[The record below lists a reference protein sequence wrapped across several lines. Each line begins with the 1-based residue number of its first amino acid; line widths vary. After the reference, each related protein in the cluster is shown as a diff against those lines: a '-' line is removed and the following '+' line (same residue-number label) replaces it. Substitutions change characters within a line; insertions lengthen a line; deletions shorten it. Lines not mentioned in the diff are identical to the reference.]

1 VFIGGAI
8 APLLQTD
15 PPFPRARVTSDV
27 DGVVASQ
34 RYGDLDA
41 LGARLRARGFRQD
54 PHAAHLH
61 RWTSPSGIPF
71 DLVPAGAH
79 PGGSGN
85 PWDAAALDTSDQAI
99 LAGGVVIRHA
109 RAPAFLAQ
117 KWAAHHDRGREH
129 PLDSHDLEDIL
140 ALLASRPG
148 IVEEVTAA
156 PPEVGAYLAA
166 QARGFLADPD
176 AADLLAAHLN
186 NAQDAAATIGA
197 VRRVLERLTSPQASP
212 AAPGPTLPTSTPR
225 PPPAG
230 HSAGRAPSGSP
241 AP

>member
-1 VFIGGAI
+1 MIPPASPVLARLAAVAAELGDLVDQVVFIGGAI

-27 DGVVASQ
+27 DRVVASQ

-41 LGARLRARGFRQD
+41 LAARLRARGFRQD

-61 RWTSPSGIPF
+61 RWTSPSGIPV

-79 PGGSGN
+79 PGGSGH
-85 PWDAAALDTSDQAI
+85 PWDAVALDTSRRAT
-99 LAGGVVIRHA
+99 LGGDVVIRHA
-109 RAPAFLAQ
+109 SAPAFLAQ

-129 PLDSHDLEDIL
+129 PLDSHDLEDVL

-148 IVEEVTAA
+148 IADEVAAA
-156 PPEVGAYLAA
+156 PPEVRAYLAA
-166 QARGFLADPD
+166 EARRFLASPD

-186 NAQDAAATIGA
+186 NAQDPAATMGV
-197 VRRVLERLTSPQASP
+197 VRRALEGLGVLE
-212 AAPGPTLPTSTPR
+212 
-225 PPPAG
+225 
-230 HSAGRAPSGSP
+230 
-241 AP
+241 

>member
-1 VFIGGAI
+1 MIPPASPVLARLAAVAAELGDLVDQVVFIGGAI

-85 PWDAAALDTSDQAI
+85 PWDAAALDSAHRAT
-99 LAGGVVIRHA
+99 LGGVVIRYA
-109 RAPAFLAQ
+109 SAPVFLAQ
-117 KWAAHHDRGREH
+117 KWAAHGDRGREH
-129 PLDSHDLEDIL
+129 PLDSHDLEDLL
-140 ALLASRPG
+140 ALLASRPA
-148 IVEEVTAA
+148 IVDEVAAA
-156 PPEVGAYLAA
+156 PPEVRAYLAA
-166 QARGFLADPD
+166 EARSFLADPD

-186 NAQDAAATIGA
+186 DAQD
-197 VRRVLERLTSPQASP
+197 
-212 AAPGPTLPTSTPR
+212 
-225 PPPAG
+225 PAG
-230 HSAGRAPSGSP
+230 TMGVVRQALEGMGLLE
-241 AP
+241 

>member
-1 VFIGGAI
+1 MIPPASPVLARLAAVAAELGDLVDQVVFIGGAI

-27 DGVVASQ
+27 DRVVASQ

-41 LGARLRARGFRQD
+41 LAARLRARGFRQD

-61 RWTSPSGIPF
+61 RWTSPSGIPV

-79 PGGSGN
+79 PGGSGH
-85 PWDAAALDTSDQAI
+85 PWDAVALDTSRRAT
-99 LAGGVVIRHA
+99 LGGDVVIRHA
-109 RAPAFLAQ
+109 SAPAFLAQ

-129 PLDSHDLEDIL
+129 PLDSHDLEDVL

-148 IVEEVTAA
+148 IADEVAAA
-156 PPEVGAYLAA
+156 PPEVRAYLAA
-166 QARGFLADPD
+166 EARRFLASPD

-186 NAQDAAATIGA
+186 NAQDPGATIRL
-197 VRRVLERLTSPQASP
+197 VRRVLERLM
-212 AAPGPTLPTSTPR
+212 
-225 PPPAG
+225 
-230 HSAGRAPSGSP
+230 SAV
-241 AP
+241 

>member
-1 VFIGGAI
+1 VIPPASPVLARLAAVAAELGDLVDQVVFIGGAI

-85 PWDAAALDTSDQAI
+85 PWDAAALDSAHRAT
-99 LAGGVVIRHA
+99 LGGVVIRYA
-109 RAPAFLAQ
+109 SAPVFLAQ
-117 KWAAHHDRGREH
+117 KWAAHGDRGREH
-129 PLDSHDLEDIL
+129 PLDSHDLEDLL
-140 ALLASRPG
+140 ALLASRPA
-148 IVEEVTAA
+148 IVDEVAAA
-156 PPEVGAYLAA
+156 PPEVRAYLAA
-166 QARGFLADPD
+166 EARSFLADPD

-186 NAQDAAATIGA
+186 DAQD
-197 VRRVLERLTSPQASP
+197 
-212 AAPGPTLPTSTPR
+212 
-225 PPPAG
+225 PAG
-230 HSAGRAPSGSP
+230 TMGVVRQALEGMGLLE
-241 AP
+241 